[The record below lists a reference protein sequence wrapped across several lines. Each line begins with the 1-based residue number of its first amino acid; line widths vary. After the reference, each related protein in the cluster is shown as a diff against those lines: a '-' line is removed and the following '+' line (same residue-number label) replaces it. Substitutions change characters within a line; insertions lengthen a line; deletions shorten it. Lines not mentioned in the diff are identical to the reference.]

1 CPAYAGRNGFPLER
15 GAFATR
21 CPAPSRGGAKREP
34 PHHLR
39 TPPAGSF
46 PAVQHTHTGPVEA
59 DARAPA
65 EALQIGP
72 PTGQRVHTVAA
83 VKRAALAGPALQSS
97 KAALVASKGGVEGR

>member
-1 CPAYAGRNGFPLER
+1 
-15 GAFATR
+15 
-21 CPAPSRGGAKREP
+21 AKREP

-46 PAVQHTHTGPVEA
+46 HAVQHTHTGPIEA

-83 VKRAALAGPALQSS
+83 VKRAALAGPALQFIQDGVAVLAHGDAQGSRARS
-97 KAALVASKGGVEGR
+97 ASHVSGATPASARAWFTAAK